1 MVIIRFQ
8 EGGGIKLRAVRSD
21 SIGCCSSWSV
31 IFNLL
36 DFFQLPCSLIGLFP
50 WAKFCSRV
58 LNYCAYPLL
67 ILISYFSAS
76 VNALLLVPKIIL
88 RGRKDSRTDARTA
101 TCNI

>member
-36 DFFQLPCSLIGLFP
+36 DFFQLPCSLIEFLP
-50 WAKFCSRV
+50 WAIFNFHVVIYYK
-58 LNYCAYPLL
+58 YPFLH
-67 ILISYFSAS
+67 
-76 VNALLLVPKIIL
+76 
-88 RGRKDSRTDARTA
+88 
-101 TCNI
+101 